1 MDINPEDETSYTTQY
16 QEAFRNYVENEY
28 CIKHRRL
35 PVTKL
40 ETIPD
45 NNLSSSAMA
54 SRSGQCS
61 YDPYDSS
68 RDNEE
73 NLMLNNVAETTTG
86 QSYHVVHLLTAATLY
101 LNSPSELPQ
110 NWGQINPN
118 LNDYH
123 SDPMEIS
130 GTFWLPGITD
140 WWWQQ
145 EEMQSKFADLSNVTC
160 DIFPIIP
167 HSVGVEACFSLG
179 RDMIGWRQSKTT
191 CGTLC
196 EKVVVR

>member
-1 MDINPEDETSYTTQY
+1 
-16 QEAFRNYVENEY
+16 
-28 CIKHRRL
+28 L

-45 NNLSSSAMA
+45 NNLSSSAMV
-54 SRSGQCS
+54 SRSRQCS

-68 RDNEE
+68 SDDEE

-86 QSYHVVHLLTAATLY
+86 QSYRVARLLTAATLY
-101 LNSPSELPQ
+101 LNSPSELPH

-130 GTFWLPGITD
+130 STFWLPGITD

-145 EEMQSKFADLSNVTC
+145 EEMQ
-160 DIFPIIP
+160 
-167 HSVGVEACFSLG
+167 
-179 RDMIGWRQSKTT
+179 
-191 CGTLC
+191 
-196 EKVVVR
+196 